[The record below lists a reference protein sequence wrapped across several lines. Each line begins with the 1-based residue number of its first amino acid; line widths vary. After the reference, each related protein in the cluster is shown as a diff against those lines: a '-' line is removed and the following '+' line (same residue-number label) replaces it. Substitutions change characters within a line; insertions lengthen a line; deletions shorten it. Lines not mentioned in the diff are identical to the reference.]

1 VLILIKI
8 AISGGL
14 LLENEIDVNI
24 CGRLLY
30 TYKTYVHE
38 VEKLYVGIYKIQ
50 MYAMHS
56 HTTRCFIFFFFEG
69 NANKCF

>member
-14 LLENEIDVNI
+14 LLESEIDVNI

-30 TYKTYVHE
+30 TYTTYVHE

-50 MYAMHS
+50 MDAMHS
-56 HTTRCFIFFFFEG
+56 HTTRCFIFFIFF
-69 NANKCF
+69 F

>member
-1 VLILIKI
+1 M
-8 AISGGL
+8 
-14 LLENEIDVNI
+14 LENEIDVNI

-56 HTTRCFIFFFFEG
+56 HTTRCFIFFFF
-69 NANKCF
+69 